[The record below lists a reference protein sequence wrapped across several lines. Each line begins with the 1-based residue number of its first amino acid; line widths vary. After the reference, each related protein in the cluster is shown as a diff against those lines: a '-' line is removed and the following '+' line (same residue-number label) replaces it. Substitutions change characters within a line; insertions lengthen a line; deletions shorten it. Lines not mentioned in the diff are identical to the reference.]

1 MTASAGL
8 SPILV
13 KVETLGQVEEG
24 ESQAPAPPVSVQ
36 PQTAV
41 VTAAPAALIGGN
53 LRSLSAT
60 SSCLISALEV
70 TGLGFGSLAARPPR
84 QSCLRQVPLPP
95 RAHTALGRPLSVPRL
110 LVCLDAWLLGVSC
123 PGSLPAPVAALLRAD
138 TPVLAAG
145 MPVAPSRPVHAG
157 VLGGDSF
164 CLSH

>member
-36 PQTAV
+36 PQTAA

-84 QSCLRQVPLPP
+84 QRVASARCPCRLGHTQPWAALCLSP
-95 RAHTALGRPLSVPRL
+95 G
-110 LVCLDAWLLGVSC
+110 CWFAWT
-123 PGSLPAPVAALLRAD
+123 PGSWVSHAQVASQ
-138 TPVLAAG
+138 PQ
-145 MPVAPSRPVHAG
+145 
-157 VLGGDSF
+157 
-164 CLSH
+164 